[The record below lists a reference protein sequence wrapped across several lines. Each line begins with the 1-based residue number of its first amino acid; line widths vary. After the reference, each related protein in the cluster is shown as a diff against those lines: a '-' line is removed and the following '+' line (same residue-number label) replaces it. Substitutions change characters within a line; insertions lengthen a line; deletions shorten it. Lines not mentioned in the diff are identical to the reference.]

1 MTKRALTKK
10 TDGAALVIVN
20 QKPLDQNPAAVYLAG
35 LSAGSRETMRGALNE
50 IAAMLTGDAVDALGL
65 DWCAL
70 RFQHTAAIRS
80 KLAEQAAPAT
90 ANKKLSAMRGVLKAA
105 WRLGQMSAEDY
116 TRAVDVGSVTGS
128 RLPAGRALTAGEIAA
143 LLDSCAN
150 DPTPSGARDGAI
162 LALLRAGGLRRAEVC
177 SLDLAD
183 YHAETTALVVRGKRN
198 KERELPLS
206 NGALDALADWLDV
219 RGSGDGPL
227 FPHIHRGGH
236 LHPEQRL
243 TPRAINSMLA
253 KRAALAGVADLS
265 PHDMRRTFVSDL
277 LDAGADISTVQK
289 LAGHSNV
296 TTTAR
301 YDRRGEA
308 AKRKAVDLLHVPYH
322 KRGLP
327 TRADNSPVD
336 NS

>member
-1 MTKRALTKK
+1 MTRKTITK
-10 TDGAALVIVN
+10 TGGAALVIV
-20 QKPLDQNPAAVYLAG
+20 KPRPRDQNAAAVYLAG
-35 LSAGSRETMRGALNE
+35 LSAGSRPAMQGALNE
-50 IAAMLTGDAVDALGL
+50 IAAMLTKGQVDALGL
-65 DWCAL
+65 DWAAL
-70 RFQHTAAIRS
+70 CFQHTTAIRS
-80 KLAEQAAPAT
+80 KLAERDAPAT
-90 ANKKLSAMRGVLKAA
+90 VNKKLSALRGVLKVA

-116 TRAVDVGSVTGS
+116 TRAIDIESVTGS

-177 SLDLAD
+177 ALDLAD
-183 YHAETTALVVRGKRN
+183 YDTAGSVLTIRGKRN

-206 NGALDALADWLDV
+206 NGALDALADWLTV
-219 RGSGDGPL
+219 RGAEAGPL
-227 FPHIHRGGH
+227 FPAIRKGGAIQH
-236 LHPEQRL
+236 GQHM
-243 TPRAINSMLA
+243 TPQAINLMLA

-265 PHDMRRTFVSDL
+265 PHDLRRTFVSDL
-277 LDAGADISTVQK
+277 LDAGADIATVQK

-301 YDRRGEA
+301 YDRRGEQ
-308 AKRKAVDLLHVPYH
+308 AKRKAIDLLHVPYR

-327 TRADNSPVD
+327 TSEGDK
-336 NS
+336 